1 MESQI
6 LIEENAEK
14 YYGKYVAFFDKKIIS
29 YGKNPSKV
37 FCSAK
42 KKGYEDPVILFVPKP
57 DIGFC
62 FGNFKNGGFL
72 AVY

>member
-14 YYGKYVAFFDKKIIS
+14 YYGKYVAFFDKQIVA
-29 YGKNPSKV
+29 YGKNSLKV

-42 KKGYEDPVILFVPKP
+42 KKGYEEPIILYVPKP

-62 FGNFKNGGFL
+62 FSNFKNGGFH